1 MEMHVPTFFLVS
13 ARTRVTLSRVALHK
27 TPTSISVT
35 VGVLVTA
42 CHKMAVLSSPLVLL
56 QSVPPVT
63 RAFTGLTIVS
73 SALYA
78 YLCWKGWETEAAHYM
93 TIVPGSA
100 FYAPWTLLTSAF
112 VEPNIFEVSV
122 TGMSPA
128 VKLLFTQTLAVYRLN
143 NFCSPVSQIPGTLMG
158 KR

>member
-1 MEMHVPTFFLVS
+1 MTV
-13 ARTRVTLSRVALHK
+13 SRVALHN
-27 TPTSISVT
+27 TPTSPSVA
-35 VGVLVTA
+35 VGVPATT

-78 YLCWKGWETEAAHYM
+78 YLSWKGWETEAAHYM

-112 VEPNIFEVSV
+112 VEPTIFEVNIASMFFV
-122 TGMSPA
+122 GEF
-128 VKLLFTQTLAVYRLN
+128 LFTQTSAVHRFN
-143 NFCSPVSQIPGTLMG
+143 NLCSPVPQIPGTPVG
-158 KR
+158 QR

>member
-1 MEMHVPTFFLVS
+1 MTV
-13 ARTRVTLSRVALHK
+13 SRVALHN
-27 TPTSISVT
+27 TPTSPSVA
-35 VGVLVTA
+35 VGVSVPT

-78 YLCWKGWETEAAHYM
+78 YLSWKGWETEAAHYM
-93 TIVPGSA
+93 AIVPGSA

-112 VEPNIFEVSV
+112 VEPTIFEVN
-122 TGMSPA
+122 TADMFLAGEF
-128 VKLLFTQTLAVYRLN
+128 LFT
-143 NFCSPVSQIPGTLMG
+143 
-158 KR
+158 